1 MFSIVLNG
9 EFCRVAS
16 YNHDCNERF
25 LKILQNEPQTYY
37 HLKKCVLLSQVEGIA
52 SLLNT
57 YFILYSS
64 NLHPRNLL
72 ARTAV
77 AEDWV

>member
-1 MFSIVLNG
+1 MESSAESHCG
-9 EFCRVAS
+9 
-16 YNHDCNERF
+16 ERF

-52 SLLNT
+52 PLLNT

-64 NLHPRNLL
+64 NLHPRDLL